1 MALCIA
7 THTHKRTSGPN
18 APNAEREAQPIGQLG
33 GDGRE
38 VGEGGQGDGDG
49 RWLKQV
55 AYNVQRQ
62 QLQGLVVTQH
72 HLDAG
77 RRLLGLPPAT
87 LAAGL
92 RDLGE

>member
-1 MALCIA
+1 MDPVALEPPD
-7 THTHKRTSGPN
+7 SPN
-18 APNAEREAQPIGQLG
+18 APNPVRVAQPIGQLG

-38 VGEGGQGDGDG
+38 VGEGGQGRGQGDGDG
-49 RWLKQV
+49 WWLKQV